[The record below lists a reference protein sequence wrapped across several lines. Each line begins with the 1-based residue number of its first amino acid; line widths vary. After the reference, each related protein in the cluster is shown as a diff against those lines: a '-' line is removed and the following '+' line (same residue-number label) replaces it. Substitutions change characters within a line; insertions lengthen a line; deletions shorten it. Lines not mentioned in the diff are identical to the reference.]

1 MIIPVVILKVL
12 ALAMEGT
19 VTLNPQTSPIKSNTP
34 KPEASTA
41 HDARMSTDMHGSV
54 GSSYRNAPEGS
65 TSLGKGLGLG
75 C

>member
-1 MIIPVVILKVL
+1 MIIPVVFLKVL

-41 HDARMSTDMHGSV
+41 HDARMSTDM
-54 GSSYRNAPEGS
+54 R
-65 TSLGKGLGLG
+65 GLWDRATGMPQRAQHPWVKVWG
-75 C
+75 